1 MVTLFPDMVPGF
13 LDQALA
19 GKARAA
25 GRYALEAVDIRPF
38 SRHKHGSVDDAP
50 FGGGA
55 GMVMRPDVVEAAVLG
70 AKLKA
75 EQALG
80 PERAAQVPAIYLSP
94 RGKRLDQAT
103 VRRLAALPGLILLC
117 GRYEGVDARAVD
129 ALGMEEVSLGDF
141 VLSGG
146 EPAALVLLDAVIRL
160 LPDVMGK
167 AESHWQDSFENGL
180 LEHPHFTRP
189 AAWTDASGAT
199 RPVPDVLLSG
209 NHAAIAGWRQ
219 EMAEQATATRRPDLY
234 TAWRRQQEA
243 AASGDAQQHDDDTG
257 RASWPEP

>member
-1 MVTLFPDMVPGF
+1 MSDVPVPDGATLPWHAWAVTLFPDMFPGF
-13 LDQALA
+13 LAQALA
-19 GKARAA
+19 GKALEA
-25 GRYALEAVDIRPF
+25 GRYAVEAVDIRLL

-55 GMVMRPDVVEAAVLG
+55 GMVMRPDVVEAAVLE
-70 AKLKA
+70 ARHRA
-75 EQALG
+75 ELALG

-94 RGKRLDQAT
+94 RGAPLTQAR
-103 VRRLAALPGLILLC
+103 VRQLAAGPGAILLC
-117 GRYEGVDARAVD
+117 GRYEGVDARAIE

-160 LPDVMGK
+160 LPEVMGK

-180 LEHPHFTRP
+180 LEHPHYTRP
-189 AAWTDASGAT
+189 AAWVDASGAT
-199 RPVPDVLLSG
+199 RSVPDVLLSG

-219 EMAEQATATRRPDLY
+219 AMAEDATAQRRPDLY
-234 TAWRRQQEA
+234 AAWRRA
-243 AASGDAQQHDDDTG
+243 AAQRD
-257 RASWPEP
+257 